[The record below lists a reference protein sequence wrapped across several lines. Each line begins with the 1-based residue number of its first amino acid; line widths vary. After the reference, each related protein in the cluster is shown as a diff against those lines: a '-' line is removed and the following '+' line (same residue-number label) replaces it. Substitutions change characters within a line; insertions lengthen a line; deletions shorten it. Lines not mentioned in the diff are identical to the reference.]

1 MRTRRTRTAALSAL
15 AVLSLAAA
23 ACGGDDDDA
32 APAPAATAGTT
43 APDTTAPGTEPM
55 APDATEPSGPAC
67 SSIPDDGEGSFA
79 GMADDPAATA
89 ASNNPELSTVV
100 VAVQAAGLVDTL
112 NGAGPFT
119 IFAPANSAFEAI
131 PADDLDA
138 LLADPMGDLTSILTL
153 HVVAGQQLSSADLAE
168 VGSVATVNGEEI
180 TFAADGGTVSVNGG
194 QATVVCADVP
204 TANATVHIID
214 GVLQPSAMMGGDG
227 AQGAALEPSGPACS
241 SIPNRGEGSFAG
253 MADDPAATAASNNP
267 ELTTLVT
274 AVQAAG
280 LVDTLNGEGPFTIF
294 APANS
299 AFAKIPPADLEAVLN
314 DPTGLL
320 TTVLTY
326 HVVAGE
332 QLSSADLAEVGS
344 VPTVQGEELTFTAD
358 GGTLTINGDQGTVVC
373 ADVPTANATVHI
385 IDGVLMPMT

>member
-1 MRTRRTRTAALSAL
+1 
-15 AVLSLAAA
+15 
-23 ACGGDDDDA
+23 
-32 APAPAATAGTT
+32 
-43 APDTTAPGTEPM
+43 M
-55 APDATEPSGPAC
+55 APDGTSEPSGPAC

-100 VAVQAAGLVDTL
+100 AAVQAAGLVDTL

-119 IFAPANSAFEAI
+119 IFAPANSAFDAI
-131 PADDLDA
+131 PAADLDA

-180 TFAADGGTVSVNGG
+180 TLEANGGALSVNGG

-214 GVLQPSAMMGGDG
+214 GVLLPSAMGEG

-320 TTVLTY
+320 TTILTY

-344 VPTVQGEELTFTAD
+344 VTTVQGDELTFTAD
-358 GGTLTINGDQGTVVC
+358 GDTLAINGDQGTVVC